1 MFKKMCSKAK
11 CLGLLCSCKDE
22 HEHDDT
28 GESQGP
34 LADRPIELNPQIEA
48 HRRLRQQA
56 MSHSVSNIPHET
68 QPYND
73 YPPLPP
79 SGNESHTGY
88 TTRVSD
94 ASAGDRSLS
103 DYEIASLESTR
114 NSITKMAPPTGE
126 YDSNNQVDYRAN
138 NSSQSQSEN
147 ANEGVEKVSTQDAS
161 QNQHSIASS
170 SAKRRRAKVH
180 EENSNYSWETNEPSE
195 RASKRSR
202 ISGENS
208 TSSELEENRAPS
220 DEQIARYRELGVRY
234 QEWIEDASA
243 PGCRIQPA
251 KLTAAQL
258 FEVPQPWDRDEWQY
272 TERPTILDN
281 ADPDSMDLQS
291 SNYRSVTASQWDT
304 SVLEYNFY
312 SHINGLN
319 IILGNNISRENGPFW
334 NEVATALYEID
345 FPISTLRH
353 IAFCNVVNEETG
365 PYIKYT
371 LYPRHNMLWENARD
385 NPCKKFER
393 GTDSYH
399 EILGTQ
405 LGKAAASLVIS
416 SFPRGSM
423 MIRRI
428 VTWADV
434 YDVQIRFEI
443 VPLLD

>member
-1 MFKKMCSKAK
+1 
-11 CLGLLCSCKDE
+11 
-22 HEHDDT
+22 
-28 GESQGP
+28 
-34 LADRPIELNPQIEA
+34 
-48 HRRLRQQA
+48 
-56 MSHSVSNIPHET
+56 
-68 QPYND
+68 
-73 YPPLPP
+73 
-79 SGNESHTGY
+79 
-88 TTRVSD
+88 
-94 ASAGDRSLS
+94 
-103 DYEIASLESTR
+103 
-114 NSITKMAPPTGE
+114 MAPPTGE

-202 ISGENS
+202 ISGESS

-243 PGCRIQPA
+243 LGCRIQPA

-312 SHINGLN
+312 SHINGLG